1 MWSGQPHMRCALLP
15 LLERSLEGGT
25 EIKCQS
31 EGLRGSPLTYQWLS
45 VRTHGTDHGLWDAHQ
60 LQKPRLE
67 QNSNGTVLLSEEMGC
82 LPPKDV
88 LLIRHINGGPCVLGS
103 RSDARKSNMSQ
114 TQAVLVFRELAV

>member
-1 MWSGQPHMRCALLP
+1 MRCALLP

-45 VRTHGTDHGLWDAHQ
+45 VGTHGTDHGLWDAHQ

-82 LPPKDV
+82 LPPKGV
-88 LLIRHINGGPCVLGS
+88 LLIRHTLMEDPVCWGLGQ
-103 RSDARKSNMSQ
+103 MPESQ
-114 TQAVLVFRELAV
+114 T